1 MKILAQGMQ
10 HRWAYITRTLIL
22 PVREHV
28 DHGEG
33 AGHGTESEPDD
44 VGEDVLV
51 AKDLGVLVL
60 CQLAQKGVGLAQQQ
74 VDQQPENLL

>member
-1 MKILAQGMQ
+1 M
-10 HRWAYITRTLIL
+10 
-22 PVREHV
+22 PVGEDV

-51 AKDLGVLVL
+51 PEDLGILVL
-60 CQLAQKGVGLAQQQ
+60 CQLAQEGVGLAQQQ
-74 VDQQPENLL
+74 VDQQPEHLL